1 MDVENKRKIKIGK
14 LGITLIVLAVIV
26 LTSGLGFTLWYYA
39 EMIRNKPTES
49 VLGERFGSFGLAPVV
64 TGESAYFEDYS
75 NRFELFM
82 EHIDAGM
89 SMDASAEK
97 KKLAAY
103 IIYRIGCLAN
113 DTALFSAKNVVG
125 SGEAKGMVTGSLVK
139 DVEVNGKINIS
150 SSYYNLMWPQN
161 INVTLEEKINAEKYL
176 VSEEY
181 TQIPADGVSAS
192 SEALVDLGEPLLRKT
207 LPFARRGIVMPDY
220 RVLCHGEPS
229 SAVITKEGTTANFGT
244 RTKYEITRTEE
255 AREKSKFIRN
265 YPEDYFDEYGL
276 SAKDASLFVIN
287 LDTIKGETVEI
298 TKHMGKDLEG
308 NDVSYYNVEFE
319 IDCDTNKG
327 TEKSATYFA
336 EQFYTEMT
344 PDMFKSYLQDY
355 SLLYSGL
362 KIGLSVYEN
371 GYFRTFKTEEKWE
384 MKGLASFIIKLDASI
399 YSVNQ
404 TTEYFSYDYD
414 TVWQGFSNR
423 YFGENENVNLP
434 REKLPFYSILEKFE
448 PQEYGTYR

>member
-1 MDVENKRKIKIGK
+1 
-14 LGITLIVLAVIV
+14 
-26 LTSGLGFTLWYYA
+26 
-39 EMIRNKPTES
+39 
-49 VLGERFGSFGLAPVV
+49 
-64 TGESAYFEDYS
+64 
-75 NRFELFM
+75 
-82 EHIDAGM
+82 
-89 SMDASAEK
+89 
-97 KKLAAY
+97 
-103 IIYRIGCLAN
+103 
-113 DTALFSAKNVVG
+113 
-125 SGEAKGMVTGSLVK
+125 
-139 DVEVNGKINIS
+139 
-150 SSYYNLMWPQN
+150 MWPQN

-423 YFGENENVNLP
+423 YFGDNENVNLP